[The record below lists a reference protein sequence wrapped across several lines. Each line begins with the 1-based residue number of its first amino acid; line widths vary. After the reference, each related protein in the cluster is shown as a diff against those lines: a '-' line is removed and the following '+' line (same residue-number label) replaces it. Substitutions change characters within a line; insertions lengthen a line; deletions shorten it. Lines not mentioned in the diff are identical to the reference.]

1 MMSDGVT
8 DGVMDGVIGPL
19 VSGDLLTGGIR
30 TSSHGHPSPPEL
42 PLLTVPHW
50 TGVLIRGSLMD
61 EPAPTSI
68 D

>member
-1 MMSDGVT
+1 MT

-42 PLLTVPHW
+42 PLLTVPP
-50 TGVLIRGSLMD
+50 LDR
-61 EPAPTSI
+61 SI
-68 D
+68 N